1 MANRVLLH
9 DRHVAAGAR
18 FVTVCDWDLPAD
30 YGDASAEYA
39 AARRGVALADRG
51 DWGVLDVT
59 GRDRAT
65 FLHALLSNEIKA
77 LQPGQGC
84 TAALLDVHGKVQVI
98 LTVWVLED
106 RIRLVMPR
114 GLTAKISQALDH
126 YLFSEKASFTDASD
140 ETALLML
147 LGPEAPATIERLT
160 GVRPPAPAWS
170 NLTATLGETTVRLVT
185 GGGETGGLEVWV
197 ACAATHGPR
206 VWDALVGGGAR
217 PLGVTA
223 YESLRIEA
231 GTPLFGHDVDESVLL
246 PEIPLARETSP
257 YLLQHAHNPVDWYPW
272 GEEAFARARAED
284 KPLLLSVGYSAC
296 HWCHVMERESFEDPE
311 IAALMNRH
319 FVSVKV
325 DREERP
331 DVDQIYMQAVQSMT
345 GHGGWP
351 MTCFLTPDGE
361 PFYGGTY
368 FPPVE
373 RHGLPAF
380 PRLLQALADA
390 WANRRG
396 EVTASA

>member
-1 MANRVLLH
+1 MANRLLLH
-9 DRHVAAGAR
+9 ERHVAAGAR

-160 GVRPPAPAWS
+160 GLVLEGEVVPPHGAEVLADGAAVGRVTSATRSLGLGHPIALAFVRREHAEPDRAV
-170 NLTATLGETTVRLVT
+170 TVRV
-185 GGGETGGLEVWV
+185 GEGTVPARV
-197 ACAATHGPR
+197 A
-206 VWDALVGGGAR
+206 AL
-217 PLGVTA
+217 P
-223 YESLRIEA
+223 
-231 GTPLFGHDVDESVLL
+231 
-246 PEIPLARETSP
+246 
-257 YLLQHAHNPVDWYPW
+257 
-272 GEEAFARARAED
+272 FAR
-284 KPLLLSVGYSAC
+284 
-296 HWCHVMERESFEDPE
+296 
-311 IAALMNRH
+311 
-319 FVSVKV
+319 
-325 DREERP
+325 
-331 DVDQIYMQAVQSMT
+331 
-345 GHGGWP
+345 
-351 MTCFLTPDGE
+351 
-361 PFYGGTY
+361 
-368 FPPVE
+368 
-373 RHGLPAF
+373 
-380 PRLLQALADA
+380 
-390 WANRRG
+390 
-396 EVTASA
+396 

>member
-1 MANRVLLH
+1 MTSRMRSSSTQTVRMTWTLPWTSSNAAVHPCPGWSALISFERSAWRN
-9 DRHVAAGAR
+9 VAR
-18 FVTVCDWDLPAD
+18 SRPVTSRTPQSPRS
-30 YGDASAEYA
+30 AS

-185 GGGETGGLEVWV
+185 GGG
-197 ACAATHGPR
+197 R
-206 VWDALVGGGAR
+206 
-217 PLGVTA
+217 
-223 YESLRIEA
+223 
-231 GTPLFGHDVDESVLL
+231 
-246 PEIPLARETSP
+246 
-257 YLLQHAHNPVDWYPW
+257 
-272 GEEAFARARAED
+272 RA
-284 KPLLLSVGYSAC
+284 
-296 HWCHVMERESFEDPE
+296 
-311 IAALMNRH
+311 
-319 FVSVKV
+319 
-325 DREERP
+325 
-331 DVDQIYMQAVQSMT
+331 
-345 GHGGWP
+345 
-351 MTCFLTPDGE
+351 
-361 PFYGGTY
+361 
-368 FPPVE
+368 
-373 RHGLPAF
+373 
-380 PRLLQALADA
+380 
-390 WANRRG
+390 
-396 EVTASA
+396 